1 MNISKFKMGLTAF
14 LGFVNPLNLLHPLES
29 AVTNVVEYLVDVA
42 NAALA
47 AIDPDKRATIAAAYN
62 TFLKVAAT
70 LRTLAWLLPARWQS
84 AYRNTIGA
92 VEAVAN
98 ALMDFTIEPAE
109 LTNVK
114 DAFNAAVTA
123 WRGGDVPDTDV
134 DFETLKCTGVE
145 D

>member
-1 MNISKFKMGLTAF
+1 MNISKFKLGLTA
-14 LGFVNPLNLLHPLES
+14 LWGFINPLNILHPLES
-29 AVTNVVEYLVDVA
+29 AADNVISYLLDIA

-47 AIDPDKRATIAAAYN
+47 AIDPDKRAKIAAAYN
-62 TFLKVAAT
+62 TILNVLAT
-70 LRTLAWLLPARWQS
+70 LNALAWLCPARWQS
-84 AYRNTIGA
+84 AYRNIIGA

-114 DAFNAAVTA
+114 DAFNAALIT
-123 WRGGDVPDTDV
+123 WRAGDVPDTDV
-134 DFETLKCTGVE
+134 DFDCVE

>member
-1 MNISKFKMGLTAF
+1 MNISKFKIAF
-14 LGFVNPLNLLHPLES
+14 KYLFGGIDSVM
-29 AVTNVVEYLVDVA
+29 EYLLEIV
-42 NAALA
+42 NEALA
-47 AIDPDKRATIAAAYN
+47 KIDTENRAKIAAAYN
-62 TFLKVAAT
+62 TILNVLAT
-70 LRTLAWLLPARWQS
+70 LNALAWLCPARWQS

-109 LTNVK
+109 LTKVK

-123 WRGGDVPDTDV
+123 WRAGDVPDTDV
-134 DFETLKCTGVE
+134 DFDTLKCTGVE

>member
-1 MNISKFKMGLTAF
+1 MNISKFKIA
-14 LGFVNPLNLLHPLES
+14 VKLLFGGMES
-29 AVTNVVEYLVDVA
+29 VVDYLLDIA

-47 AIDPDKRATIAAAYN
+47 AIDPDKRAKVAAAYN
-62 TFLKVAAT
+62 TILNVLAT
-70 LRTLAWLLPARWQS
+70 LNALAWLCPARWQS

-109 LTNVK
+109 LTKVK

>member
-1 MNISKFKMGLTAF
+1 MNISKLKIAFKYLFGGIDSVM
-14 LGFVNPLNLLHPLES
+14 
-29 AVTNVVEYLVDVA
+29 EYLLEIV
-42 NAALA
+42 NEALA
-47 AIDPDKRATIAAAYN
+47 KIDTENRAKIAAAYN
-62 TFLKVAAT
+62 TILNVLAT
-70 LRTLAWLLPARWQS
+70 LNALAWLCPARWQS

-114 DAFNAAVTA
+114 DAFNAAVIA
-123 WRGGDVPDTDV
+123 WRAGDVPDTDV

>member
-1 MNISKFKMGLTAF
+1 MTISKFK
-14 LGFVNPLNLLHPLES
+14 
-29 AVTNVVEYLVDVA
+29 VVLKYIFGGIDSVMEYLLEIV
-42 NAALA
+42 NEALA
-47 AIDPDKRATIAAAYN
+47 KIDTENRAKIAAAYN
-62 TFLKVAAT
+62 TILNVLAT
-70 LRTLAWLLPARWQS
+70 LNALAWLCPARWQS

-134 DFETLKCTGVE
+134 DFSTIKEN
-145 D
+145 

>member
-1 MNISKFKMGLTAF
+1 MNISKFKIALKYIFGGIDSVM
-14 LGFVNPLNLLHPLES
+14 
-29 AVTNVVEYLVDVA
+29 EYLLEIV
-42 NAALA
+42 NEALA
-47 AIDPDKRATIAAAYN
+47 KIDTENRAKIAAAYN
-62 TFLKVAAT
+62 TILNVLAT
-70 LRTLAWLLPARWQS
+70 LNALAWLCPARWQS

-134 DFETLKCTGVE
+134 DFEVLKCTGLE

>member
-1 MNISKFKMGLTAF
+1 MNISKFKIALKYLFGGMES
-14 LGFVNPLNLLHPLES
+14 VVDYLL
-29 AVTNVVEYLVDVA
+29 DIA

-47 AIDPDKRATIAAAYN
+47 AIDPDKRQKIAAAYN
-62 TFLKVAAT
+62 TILNVLAT
-70 LRTLAWLLPARWQS
+70 LNALAWLCPARWQS

-109 LTNVK
+109 LTKVK